1 MNSPNQIIDARI
13 ETIESSYEYMLAFA
27 AQGRDTDEGMTGGP
41 SVRETLSELSS
52 ALMDLSEPVRLI
64 ERAAAMREF
73 AETLAADAI
82 HARRAVELVLSRAR
96 ISSQLVDNLNATIH
110 LRSVLTDLFLID
122 EALKCQNT
130 SS

>member
-1 MNSPNQIIDARI
+1 
-13 ETIESSYEYMLAFA
+13 MLAFA

-41 SVRETLSELSS
+41 SVRETLSELSI
-52 ALMDLSEPVRLI
+52 ALKDLSEPVRLI

-82 HARRAVELVLSRAR
+82 HARRAVELVLSRPR

-122 EALKCQNT
+122 EALKCQKK